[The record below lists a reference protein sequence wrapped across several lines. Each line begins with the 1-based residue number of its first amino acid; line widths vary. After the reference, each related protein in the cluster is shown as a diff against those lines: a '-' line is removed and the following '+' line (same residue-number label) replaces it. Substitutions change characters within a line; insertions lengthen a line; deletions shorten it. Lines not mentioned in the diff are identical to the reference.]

1 MDPHIV
7 ERLTRELAIRKR
19 LQEALYVFSRGVS
32 ARLALGGALETLAGE
47 ITSMFGT
54 RRTSIWM
61 HDRKRRLLTL
71 TASSDPR
78 ESSSLSRMATDDDS
92 VIARGLRLDAPLLA
106 GAGASQCLV
115 VPLRGWRRALGTIVV
130 EGEPREVDA
139 GLFVELSADLG
150 RQLSIAVERVL
161 VLEEVVRGTTE

>member
-1 MDPHIV
+1 
-7 ERLTRELAIRKR
+7 
-19 LQEALYVFSRGVS
+19 
-32 ARLALGGALETLAGE
+32 
-47 ITSMFGT
+47 
-54 RRTSIWM
+54 
-61 HDRKRRLLTL
+61 
-71 TASSDPR
+71 
-78 ESSSLSRMATDDDS
+78 MATDDDS